1 MASRVFWGVPG
12 ECDGSLAFGNFPGGS
27 SSEES
32 VLSEVK
38 PFCLSDD
45 EPSSLFCLFFFLRSF
60 HEHNDT
66 CQLYLKKAGGG
77 GGDLERPLQIG
88 TIPSSISR
96 QKVFSL
102 PN

>member
-12 ECDGSLAFGNFPGGS
+12 ECDRSLAFGNFPGGS

-38 PFCLSDD
+38 RFCLSDD

-60 HEHNDT
+60 NEHNDT

-77 GGDLERPLQIG
+77 NLEHPLQIG

-96 QKVFSL
+96 QKVFSV